1 MSFSIRAERANR
13 MSCSSRWR
21 RTVIPATVVVLLLSG
36 SVSLKAFAQQL
47 NRDRK
52 LVLQVIDRRFTF
64 GRVSRFVYLR
74 VYSDGFVECH
84 RMEYWD
90 KREKAKKKEMLSP
103 TELQSL
109 QAVLDNPELL
119 GVERVHVF
127 VPRIFDFSNE
137 WDIRVSRDRRVEK
150 IKVFNFSPESA
161 RKHNWP
167 YPPALVKLG
176 CSIWKLRHDVY
187 GDESNAGQPF
197 YQIDDCKKALEIQ

>member
-1 MSFSIRAERANR
+1 
-13 MSCSSRWR
+13 MSCSSRCR
-21 RTVIPATVVVLLLSG
+21 RPVIPATVVVLLLSS

-74 VYSDGFVECH
+74 VYSDGSAECH

-90 KREKAKKKEMLSP
+90 KTKKAKQEMLSP
-103 TELQSL
+103 RELQSL

-119 GVERVHVF
+119 GMEKVHVF
-127 VPRIFDFSNE
+127 GSQALDFWNE
-137 WDIRVSRDRRVEK
+137 WDIRVSRDRHVQK
-150 IKVFNFSPESA
+150 ITVFNFSPESA

-197 YQIDDCKKALEIQ
+197 YQIDDCKKALEVQ